1 MAEAP
6 APAPAPA
13 PAAAGEAPAPAPA
26 PITARRVFDMSMFKR
41 QSMSKTELRRPRGQ
55 PPKGTIWDMYEGYVA
70 DPAQKPSED
79 HVRSEDKKT
88 WILPEGVVPTA
99 PPPPAKA
106 RRQRRN
112 FQESW
117 KDVLPYVKFVKG
129 MGIKMDA
136 ADQTKLAMGTWV
148 CPDIADQRVRS
159 RSNMGRLQQVTA
171 TKHLYCVSRLICSLP
186 E

>member
-1 MAEAP
+1 
-6 APAPAPA
+6 
-13 PAAAGEAPAPAPA
+13 
-26 PITARRVFDMSMFKR
+26 MSMFKR

-136 ADQTKLAMGTWV
+136 ADQTKLAMGILLRHG
-148 CPDIADQRVRS
+148 PDGVEPHVADQRVRS

-171 TKHLYCVSRLICSLP
+171 TKHLYGGVTP
-186 E
+186 PAPGY